1 MLSRAG
7 RPISAIHLRDLAPAA
22 ARPRGARLRDDRLR
36 EGAAACDDVAAML
49 EAVNDG
55 IEDGEEGEETER
67 ALEALAGSVASA
79 SDDLKIGI
87 AAFRN
92 KTKPQF

>member
-1 MLSRAG
+1 LMSRGPVATQATKML
-7 RPISAIHLRDLAPAA
+7 IN
-22 ARPRGARLRDDRLR
+22 
-36 EGAAACDDVAAML
+36 
-49 EAVNDG
+49 AV
-55 IEDGEEGEETER
+55 EGEETER

-79 SDDLKIGI
+79 SEDLKAGI